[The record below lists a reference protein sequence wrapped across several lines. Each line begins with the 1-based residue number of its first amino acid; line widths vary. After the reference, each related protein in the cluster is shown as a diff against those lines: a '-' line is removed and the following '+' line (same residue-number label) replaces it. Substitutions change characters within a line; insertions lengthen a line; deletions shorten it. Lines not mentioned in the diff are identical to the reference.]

1 MEVYGGMDTHN
12 GGVWRDGHSQ
22 WRCMEG
28 WTLTVEVYG
37 GMDTHSGG
45 VWRDGHTVE
54 VYGGMDTHSG
64 GVWRDGHSQWR
75 CMEGWTLTVEVYG
88 EMDTHS
94 GGVWRDGH
102 EYTHQPVQCEQKH
115 VECLY
120 PICTV
125 LPHAVHHNTG
135 LSVHPGKEIKGIAV
149 VHWIGRLGGGGLGG
163 SIGVQ
168 LVAVAT

>member
-1 MEVYGGMDTHN
+1 MEEWTLTVEVHGGMNTHN

-28 WTLTVEVYG
+28 WTLTVEVFG
-37 GMDTHSGG
+37 GMDL
-45 VWRDGHTVE
+45 
-54 VYGGMDTHSG
+54 
-64 GVWRDGHSQWR
+64 QWR

-135 LSVHPGKEIKGIAV
+135 LSVHPGKEVKGIAV

>member
-1 MEVYGGMDTHN
+1 MEGWTLTVEVYGGMDTHS

-45 VWRDGHTVE
+45 VWRDGH
-54 VYGGMDTHSG
+54 
-64 GVWRDGHSQWR
+64 SQWR

-88 EMDTHS
+88 GMDTHS

-135 LSVHPGKEIKGIAV
+135 LSVHPGKEVKGIAV
-149 VHWIGRLGGGGLGG
+149 VHGIGWLGGGGLRG

-168 LVAVAT
+168 LVAIVT